1 MPVLYTET
9 YPRKLLDLNPSL
21 ACIYVESHE
30 RRSGGAATVDMRSRD
45 SSLSLTLRNNFSSEG
60 YLLSNTEARDIPL
73 IEQEFQAI
81 MYNLRRGVTVCLPTL
96 LVSEEINYLE
106 KHTPKVEQYL
116 LKRLSLVKNGFPLAE
131 L

>member
-1 MPVLYTET
+1 VY
-9 YPRKLLDLNPSL
+9 
-21 ACIYVESHE
+21 IESHE
-30 RRSGGAATVDMRSRD
+30 KRAGGAATVDIRGRE
-45 SSLSLTLRNNFSSEG
+45 SSLPLTLRNNFSSEG

-73 IEQEFQAI
+73 IEQEFQNI
-81 MYNLRRGVTVCLPTL
+81 MYNLRRGITVCLPTL
-96 LVSEEINYLE
+96 LLSEEINYLE